1 MVVIKQTHITQ
12 FNSEKKEI
20 KRLLKPA
27 GCELGSGRG
36 CWARGHRAGRAGWEE
51 ARQPRARTPV
61 WAGGRGQ
68 GGPAQP
74 PPATGGAR
82 GAGSALGHVRGE
94 RGARAGAGAGA
105 GTRAGAGTG
114 TETGTMARLRAGAA
128 VPRARPSSELVLLL
142 RATTGVRRLRWA
154 GRPLPGTPHPPGGG
168 ARGRAAGERTLEPEG
183 GGLWCEAR
191 RREARWARP
200 GGDPGARGRLP
211 RRQVLEPR
219 LRSGLLAVGAGG

>member
-1 MVVIKQTHITQ
+1 MVVITQIHITQ

-20 KRLLKPA
+20 KRLLQPA
-27 GCELGSGRG
+27 GCEPGSGRG
-36 CWARGHRAGRAGWEE
+36 CWAGGQGAARAGGEE
-51 ARQPRARTPV
+51 ARWPRARTPV
-61 WAGGRGQ
+61 WARGRGQ

-94 RGARAGAGAGA
+94 RGARTGAGA

-114 TETGTMARLRAGAA
+114 TETGSRARDRAGAA

-142 RATTGVRRLRWA
+142 RATAGVRCLRWA
-154 GRPLPGTPHPPGGG
+154 GRPLPATPHPPGGG

-183 GGLWCEAR
+183 GGLWSEAHG
-191 RREARWARP
+191 REARWARP
-200 GGDPGARGRLP
+200 GGDPGAWGRLP
-211 RRQVLEPR
+211 RRLVLEPR
-219 LRSGLLAVGAGG
+219 LRSAILAVGPGG